1 MNSDPGDP
9 SEQYVVWDE
18 PQAMP
23 FSLISSGD
31 FSDYL
36 IEGGLDIEHRVEYD
50 DPMSEIASSGEIN
63 LVKPTEGI
71 LLDIL
76 DLDGLDDRTVL
87 VVKITIDDEPE
98 FMGIVNAEESSY
110 NQIEGVYTLSFYD
123 LFTYVYKNISTFLD
137 SVPVTW
143 NAGGTT
149 WKYLNDNFPHY
160 IETFSSDFVDLGI
173 VLQTYSSVRGDYIVD
188 IDLPL
193 EAQNHTKILLLINA
207 ISLNDLI
214 DVFRNYYGA
223 YIYVDGEGNTRMVA
237 RGRGIGEPVDITDD
251 IIEDEY
257 VKRYTRPP
265 DYDSVLAFS
274 RIEDGELTFIYVLL
288 YYRNGEF
295 GMYEYTNENN
305 LWLNGEPADASL
317 DQFKYLDLRFSL
329 PGGTSGYTILPERT
343 FEQIKQIYGNI
354 ITPHSIVECSVNR
367 MDLSLMQRVRLDDAD
382 YVIMSM
388 KKDYLE
394 EYTSLELLKVI
405 E

>member
-1 MNSDPGDP
+1 SVDNPNTRVMNSDPGDP

-149 WKYLNDNFPHY
+149 WK
-160 IETFSSDFVDLGI
+160 
-173 VLQTYSSVRGDYIVD
+173 
-188 IDLPL
+188 
-193 EAQNHTKILLLINA
+193 
-207 ISLNDLI
+207 
-214 DVFRNYYGA
+214 
-223 YIYVDGEGNTRMVA
+223 
-237 RGRGIGEPVDITDD
+237 
-251 IIEDEY
+251 
-257 VKRYTRPP
+257 
-265 DYDSVLAFS
+265 
-274 RIEDGELTFIYVLL
+274 
-288 YYRNGEF
+288 
-295 GMYEYTNENN
+295 
-305 LWLNGEPADASL
+305 
-317 DQFKYLDLRFSL
+317 
-329 PGGTSGYTILPERT
+329 
-343 FEQIKQIYGNI
+343 
-354 ITPHSIVECSVNR
+354 
-367 MDLSLMQRVRLDDAD
+367 
-382 YVIMSM
+382 
-388 KKDYLE
+388 
-394 EYTSLELLKVI
+394 
-405 E
+405 